1 MLVILAIWFLLFCK
15 IRKEIKMKKILAAIL
30 SLIAILSLA
39 ACGSKE
45 SEQVVEEP
53 VPIETPVKETF
64 DISIDELDAN
74 MADCFGDGLLYTS
87 YEDGIYFVF
96 FTVDGLH
103 DAYGSDSYYTLC
115 DKIETLSETILSSFN
130 INNSMVMID
139 DSDKETVLY
148 AVFNGEDMTD
158 VLS

>member
-1 MLVILAIWFLLFCK
+1 
-15 IRKEIKMKKILAAIL
+15 MKKILVTLLATAML
-30 SLIAILSLA
+30 LSLA
-39 ACGSKE
+39 ACGKE
-45 SEQVVEEP
+45 SEPVIEEIPPVEETKT
-53 VPIETPVKETF
+53 V

-103 DAYGSDSYYTLC
+103 DEYGSDTYYTLC
-115 DKIETLSETILSSFN
+115 DKIATLSETILDSFN
-130 INNSMVMID
+130 INNSMIMVD
-139 DSDKETVLY
+139 DKDVETVLY

>member
-1 MLVILAIWFLLFCK
+1 
-15 IRKEIKMKKILAAIL
+15 MKKILVTLLATAML
-30 SLIAILSLA
+30 LSLA
-39 ACGSKE
+39 ACGKE
-45 SEQVVEEP
+45 PEPVIEEIPHVEETKT
-53 VPIETPVKETF
+53 V

-103 DAYGSDSYYTLC
+103 DEYGSDTYYTLC
-115 DKIETLSETILSSFN
+115 DKIATLSETILDSFN
-130 INNSMVMID
+130 INNSMIMVD
-139 DSDKETVLY
+139 DKDVETVLY

>member
-1 MLVILAIWFLLFCK
+1 
-15 IRKEIKMKKILAAIL
+15 MKKILAAIL
-30 SLIAILSLA
+30 SLIAILSLT

-53 VPIETPVKETF
+53 APIETPVKETF

-103 DAYGSDSYYTLC
+103 DEYGSDTYYTLC
-115 DKIETLSETILSSFN
+115 DKIATLSETILDSFN
-130 INNSMVMID
+130 INNSMIMVD
-139 DSDKETVLY
+139 DKDVETVLY

>member
-1 MLVILAIWFLLFCK
+1 
-15 IRKEIKMKKILAAIL
+15 MKKILVTLLATAMLL
-30 SLIAILSLA
+30 SLS
-39 ACGSKE
+39 ACGKE
-45 SEQVVEEP
+45 HEPVIEEIPPVEETKT
-53 VPIETPVKETF
+53 V

-103 DAYGSDSYYTLC
+103 DEYGSDTYYTLC
-115 DKIETLSETILSSFN
+115 DKIATLSETILDSFN
-130 INNSMVMID
+130 INNSMIMVD
-139 DSDKETVLY
+139 DKDGETVLY

>member
-1 MLVILAIWFLLFCK
+1 
-15 IRKEIKMKKILAAIL
+15 MKKILVTLLATAML
-30 SLIAILSLA
+30 LSLA
-39 ACGSKE
+39 ACGKE
-45 SEQVVEEP
+45 PEPVIEEIPSVEETKT
-53 VPIETPVKETF
+53 V

-103 DAYGSDSYYTLC
+103 DEYGSDTYYTLC
-115 DKIETLSETILSSFN
+115 DKIATLSETILDSFN
-130 INNSMVMID
+130 INNSMIMVD
-139 DSDKETVLY
+139 DKDGETVLY

-158 VLS
+158 VIS

>member
-1 MLVILAIWFLLFCK
+1 
-15 IRKEIKMKKILAAIL
+15 MKKILVTLLATAML
-30 SLIAILSLA
+30 LSLA
-39 ACGSKE
+39 ACGKE
-45 SEQVVEEP
+45 PEPVIEEIPPVEETKT
-53 VPIETPVKETF
+53 V

-87 YEDGIYFVF
+87 YEDGICFVF

-103 DAYGSDSYYTLC
+103 DEYGSDTYYTLC
-115 DKIETLSETILSSFN
+115 DKIATLSETILDSFN
-130 INNSMVMID
+130 INNSMIMVD
-139 DSDKETVLY
+139 DKDVETVLY

>member
-1 MLVILAIWFLLFCK
+1 
-15 IRKEIKMKKILAAIL
+15 MKKILVTLLATAML
-30 SLIAILSLA
+30 LSLA
-39 ACGSKE
+39 ACGKE
-45 SEQVVEEP
+45 PEPVIEEIPPVEETKT
-53 VPIETPVKETF
+53 VG
-64 DISIDELDAN
+64 ISIDELDAN

-103 DAYGSDSYYTLC
+103 DEYGSDTYYTLC
-115 DKIETLSETILSSFN
+115 DKIATLSETILDSFN
-130 INNSMVMID
+130 INNSMIMVD
-139 DSDKETVLY
+139 DKDGETVLY

>member
-1 MLVILAIWFLLFCK
+1 
-15 IRKEIKMKKILAAIL
+15 MKKILVTLL
-30 SLIAILSLA
+30 STAMLLSLA
-39 ACGSKE
+39 ACGKE
-45 SEQVVEEP
+45 PEPVIEEIPPVEETKT
-53 VPIETPVKETF
+53 V

-103 DAYGSDSYYTLC
+103 DEYGSDTYYTLC
-115 DKIETLSETILSSFN
+115 DKIATLSETILDSFN
-130 INNSMVMID
+130 INNSMIMVD
-139 DSDKETVLY
+139 DKDGETVLY

>member
-1 MLVILAIWFLLFCK
+1 
-15 IRKEIKMKKILAAIL
+15 MKKILVTLLATAML
-30 SLIAILSLA
+30 LSLA
-39 ACGSKE
+39 ACGKE
-45 SEQVVEEP
+45 HEPVIEEIPPVEETKT
-53 VPIETPVKETF
+53 VDV
-64 DISIDELDAN
+64 SIDELDAN

-103 DAYGSDSYYTLC
+103 DEYGSDTYYTLC
-115 DKIETLSETILSSFN
+115 DKIATLSETILDSFN
-130 INNSMVMID
+130 INNSMIMVD
-139 DSDKETVLY
+139 DKDGETVLY

>member
-1 MLVILAIWFLLFCK
+1 
-15 IRKEIKMKKILAAIL
+15 MKKILVTLLATAML
-30 SLIAILSLA
+30 LSLA
-39 ACGSKE
+39 ACGKKPE
-45 SEQVVEEP
+45 PVIEEIPPVEETKT
-53 VPIETPVKETF
+53 V

-103 DAYGSDSYYTLC
+103 DEYGSDTYYTLC
-115 DKIETLSETILSSFN
+115 DKIATLSETILDSFN
-130 INNSMVMID
+130 INNSMIMVD
-139 DSDKETVLY
+139 DKDGETVLY

>member
-1 MLVILAIWFLLFCK
+1 
-15 IRKEIKMKKILAAIL
+15 MKKILVTLLATAML
-30 SLIAILSLA
+30 LSLA
-39 ACGSKE
+39 ACGKE
-45 SEQVVEEP
+45 PEPVIEEIPPVEETKT
-53 VPIETPVKETF
+53 V

-103 DAYGSDSYYTLC
+103 DEYGSDTYYTLC
-115 DKIETLSETILSSFN
+115 DKIATLSETILDSFN
-130 INNSMVMID
+130 INNSMIMVD
-139 DSDKETVLY
+139 DKDRETVLY

>member
-1 MLVILAIWFLLFCK
+1 
-15 IRKEIKMKKILAAIL
+15 MKKILVTLLATAML
-30 SLIAILSLA
+30 LSLA
-39 ACGSKE
+39 ACGKE
-45 SEQVVEEP
+45 LEPVIEEIPPVEETKT
-53 VPIETPVKETF
+53 V

-103 DAYGSDSYYTLC
+103 DEYGSDTYYTLC
-115 DKIETLSETILSSFN
+115 DKIATLSETILDSFN
-130 INNSMVMID
+130 INNSMIMVD
-139 DSDKETVLY
+139 DKDGETVLY

-158 VLS
+158 VIS

>member
-1 MLVILAIWFLLFCK
+1 
-15 IRKEIKMKKILAAIL
+15 MKKILVTLFATAML
-30 SLIAILSLA
+30 LSLA
-39 ACGSKE
+39 ACGKE
-45 SEQVVEEP
+45 PEPVIEEIPPVEETKT
-53 VPIETPVKETF
+53 V

-103 DAYGSDSYYTLC
+103 DEYGSDTYYTLC
-115 DKIETLSETILSSFN
+115 DKIATLSETILDSFN
-130 INNSMVMID
+130 INNSMIMVD
-139 DSDKETVLY
+139 DKDGETVLY

>member
-1 MLVILAIWFLLFCK
+1 
-15 IRKEIKMKKILAAIL
+15 MKKILVTLLVTAML
-30 SLIAILSLA
+30 LSLA
-39 ACGSKE
+39 ACGKE
-45 SEQVVEEP
+45 PKPVIEEIPPVEETKT
-53 VPIETPVKETF
+53 V

-103 DAYGSDSYYTLC
+103 DEYGSDTYYTLC
-115 DKIETLSETILSSFN
+115 DKIATLSETILDSFN
-130 INNSMVMID
+130 INNSMIMVD
-139 DSDKETVLY
+139 DKDGETVLY

>member
-1 MLVILAIWFLLFCK
+1 
-15 IRKEIKMKKILAAIL
+15 MKKILVTLLATAML
-30 SLIAILSLA
+30 LSLA
-39 ACGSKE
+39 ACGKE
-45 SEQVVEEP
+45 PEPVIEEIPPVEETKT
-53 VPIETPVKETF
+53 V

-103 DAYGSDSYYTLC
+103 DEYGSDTYYTLC
-115 DKIETLSETILSSFN
+115 DKIATLSETILDSFN
-130 INNSMVMID
+130 INNSMIMVD
-139 DSDKETVLY
+139 DKDVETVLY

>member
-1 MLVILAIWFLLFCK
+1 
-15 IRKEIKMKKILAAIL
+15 MKKILVTLLATAML
-30 SLIAILSLA
+30 LSLA
-39 ACGSKE
+39 ACGKE
-45 SEQVVEEP
+45 PEPVIEEIPPVEETKT
-53 VPIETPVKETF
+53 V

-103 DAYGSDSYYTLC
+103 DEYGSDTYYTLC
-115 DKIETLSETILSSFN
+115 DKIATLSETILDSFN
-130 INNSMVMID
+130 INNSMIMVD
-139 DSDKETVLY
+139 DKDGETVLY

>member
-1 MLVILAIWFLLFCK
+1 
-15 IRKEIKMKKILAAIL
+15 MKKILVTLFATAML
-30 SLIAILSLA
+30 LSLA
-39 ACGSKE
+39 ACGKE
-45 SEQVVEEP
+45 PEPVIEEIPPVEETKT
-53 VPIETPVKETF
+53 V

-103 DAYGSDSYYTLC
+103 DEYGSNTYYTLC
-115 DKIETLSETILSSFN
+115 DKIATLSETILDSFN
-130 INNSMVMID
+130 INNSMIMVD
-139 DSDKETVLY
+139 DKDGETVLY

>member
-1 MLVILAIWFLLFCK
+1 
-15 IRKEIKMKKILAAIL
+15 MKKILVTLLATAML
-30 SLIAILSLA
+30 LSLA
-39 ACGSKE
+39 ACGKE
-45 SEQVVEEP
+45 PEP
-53 VPIETPVKETF
+53 VIEEIPPVDETKTV

-103 DAYGSDSYYTLC
+103 DEYGSDTYYTLC
-115 DKIETLSETILSSFN
+115 DKIATLSETILDSFN
-130 INNSMVMID
+130 INNSMIMVD
-139 DSDKETVLY
+139 DKDVETVLY

>member
-1 MLVILAIWFLLFCK
+1 
-15 IRKEIKMKKILAAIL
+15 MKKILVTLLATAML
-30 SLIAILSLA
+30 LSLA
-39 ACGSKE
+39 ACGKE
-45 SEQVVEEP
+45 PEPVIEEIPPVEETKT
-53 VPIETPVKETF
+53 V

-103 DAYGSDSYYTLC
+103 DEYGSDTYYTLC
-115 DKIETLSETILSSFN
+115 DKIATLSETILDSFN
-130 INNSMVMID
+130 INNSMIMVD
-139 DSDKETVLY
+139 DKDGETVLY

-158 VLS
+158 VIS

>member
-1 MLVILAIWFLLFCK
+1 
-15 IRKEIKMKKILAAIL
+15 MKKILVTLLATAML
-30 SLIAILSLA
+30 LSLA
-39 ACGSKE
+39 ACGKE
-45 SEQVVEEP
+45 PEPVIEEIPPVEETKT
-53 VPIETPVKETF
+53 VDV
-64 DISIDELDAN
+64 SIDELDSN

-103 DAYGSDSYYTLC
+103 DEYGSDTYYTLC
-115 DKIETLSETILSSFN
+115 DKIATLSETILDSFN
-130 INNSMVMID
+130 INNSMIMVD
-139 DSDKETVLY
+139 DKDVETVLY

>member
-1 MLVILAIWFLLFCK
+1 
-15 IRKEIKMKKILAAIL
+15 MKKILVTLLATAML
-30 SLIAILSLA
+30 LSLA
-39 ACGSKE
+39 ACGKE
-45 SEQVVEEP
+45 HEHVIEEIPPVEETKT
-53 VPIETPVKETF
+53 V

-103 DAYGSDSYYTLC
+103 DEYGSDTYYTLC
-115 DKIETLSETILSSFN
+115 DKIATLSETILDSFN
-130 INNSMVMID
+130 INNSMIMVD
-139 DSDKETVLY
+139 DKDGETVLY